1 MPLENERSWTQFIP
15 LQGDEFN
22 DASPNTHPHPIPP
35 LEGGR
40 IQLNAK
46 HYTSGMSDTTIT
58 KVLGRRVWDSRGR
71 PTVEAEVHLASGAI
85 GRAIA
90 PAGASTG
97 SGEAV
102 DLRDGG
108 SKLGGFD
115 VRTAVDNVN
124 IQIADALA
132 GMDAADQLLIDQSL
146 IALDGT
152 PNKRV
157 LGGNASIAASMAVLQ
172 ASATAQGV
180 PLWRYLAGENAISI
194 PLPEIQIF
202 GGGAHAGRRV
212 DIQDFM
218 VAAPG
223 AENVDEALEW
233 TAEIYLAAGKLMAER
248 GLLYGVADEGGY
260 WPAFSTNE
268 EALEML
274 LRAIEKAG
282 LIPNE
287 QVVIALDIA
296 ASEFGKNGHYKIG
309 LEKKELDSDGMSE
322 MLGRWLEKYPIAS
335 IEDPLAEDDEAGL
348 KKFTS
353 AFGAKVQIVGDDYLV
368 TSADRV
374 KHAAAIG
381 ACNAVLIKPNQ
392 AGTITETY
400 NAWRAAQDEGFG
412 AIVSARSGETEDVTI
427 CHLAVGW
434 GVKQIKVGSF
444 SRSERMAKWNE
455 LLRIQSTNVL
465 RPGFAEF
472 DPYLDQFPLKFR
484 KYREI

>member
-1 MPLENERSWTQFIP
+1 
-15 LQGDEFN
+15 
-22 DASPNTHPHPIPP
+22 
-35 LEGGR
+35 
-40 IQLNAK
+40 
-46 HYTSGMSDTTIT
+46 MSDTRIV

-71 PTVEAEVHLASGAI
+71 PTVEAEVHLAGGAI

-97 SGEAV
+97 SGEAL

-108 SKLGGFD
+108 ERLGGYD
-115 VRTAVDNVN
+115 VRTAVDNIN
-124 IQIADALA
+124 IQIADAMS
-132 GMDAADQLLIDQSL
+132 GMDAADQTLIDQSL
-146 IALDGT
+146 VALDGT

-157 LGGNASIAASMAVLQ
+157 LGGNASIAASMANLQ
-172 ASATAQGV
+172 AVAAARGR
-180 PLWRYLAGENAISI
+180 PLWRHLAGDRDIVM

-248 GLLYGVADEGGY
+248 GLLYGVVDEGGY

-274 LRAIEKAG
+274 LRAIEKTK
-282 LIPNE
+282 LIPGE
-287 QVVIALDIA
+287 QIAIALDIA
-296 ASEFGKNGHYKIG
+296 ASEFGHTGRYKIG
-309 LEKKELDSDGMSE
+309 LEKKELDSDGLCD
-322 MLGRWLEKYPIAS
+322 MLGRWLDKYPIAS

-348 KKFTS
+348 RKFTV
-353 AFGAKVQIVGDDYLV
+353 AFGKRVQIVGDDYLV
-368 TSADRV
+368 TNAERV
-374 KHAAAIG
+374 KRAATVG

-392 AGTITETY
+392 AGTISETHA
-400 NAWRAAQDEGFG
+400 AWKAAQDVGFG

-455 LLRIQSTNVL
+455 LLRIHAANVIK
-465 RPGFAEF
+465 PPFAARS
-472 DPYLDQFPLKFR
+472 PYLSSR
-484 KYREI
+484 K